1 MHRRN
6 RKKRRN
12 RIIAA
17 AASVLIVAAGA
28 IIYNGIAN
36 AVKPTASAAA
46 EQQKPAAQAQPAP
59 QEKTPVKAEIKI
71 SSVGDC
77 TIGYDN
83 DLGYSGSFPYIFD
96 KNGKDYS
103 YFFKNTSD
111 IFRNDDL
118 TTANLETTFTD
129 ATVKAVKTYNFKAP
143 ADYTRILTEG
153 GIDTVNI
160 SNNHIYDY
168 LDEGYKDTKTALSD
182 AGIGFF
188 GEGTR
193 YIKELNG
200 VKFGFLGYTAFQN
213 SESFRNKLKE
223 DIAALKAEGCIVIVN
238 FHWGIEK
245 DYTPNDTQKSVA
257 HLAVDSGA
265 DMVIGHHPHVVQ
277 SIETYKNRIICY
289 SLGNFC
295 FGGNK
300 NPSDKDT
307 FIAQVVFKTEDSKLK
322 SVGFRVIPASISS
335 VSTYN
340 DYCPTLMTGSKK
352 DSFLAKLNSLSTDAG
367 FKISDE
373 FHYID
378 IN

>member
-1 MHRRN
+1 MHRRQ
-6 RKKRRN
+6 KIRRN
-12 RIIAA
+12 RMIAA
-17 AASVLIVAAGA
+17 AAAIALVTAGVLIF
-28 IIYNGIAN
+28 NGIARAN
-36 AVKPTASAAA
+36 KPSAPAAAVQEKPTVQEKPSA
-46 EQQKPAAQAQPAP
+46 QV
-59 QEKTPVKAEIKI
+59 KTPVKAEITI

-77 TIGYDN
+77 TLGYDS
-83 DLGYSGSFPYIFD
+83 DLGYTGSFPYIFA
-96 KNGKDYS
+96 KNNKDYS
-103 YFFKNTSD
+103 YFFKNTAE
-111 IFRNDDL
+111 IFKNDDL

-129 ATVKAVKTYNFKAP
+129 ATVKAKKTYNFKAP
-143 ADYTRILTEG
+143 ADYTNILTAG
-153 GIDTVNI
+153 GIDAVNI

-168 LDEGYKDTKTALSD
+168 LQAGYEDTKSALNS

-193 YIKELNG
+193 YVKEVDG
-200 VKFGFLGYTAFQN
+200 VKFGFLGYTAFQ
-213 SESFRNKLKE
+213 SSDSFKEKLRS

-245 DYTPNDTQKSVA
+245 AYTPNDTQKTIA
-257 HLAVDSGA
+257 HFAVDSGA

-277 SIETYKNRIICY
+277 SIETYKNKIICY

-300 NPSDKDT
+300 NPSDKDA
-307 FIAQVVFKTEDSKLK
+307 FIAQAVFKTEDSVLK

-335 VSTYN
+335 VSSYN

-352 DSFLAKLNSLSTDAG
+352 DTFLKKLNGLSPDAG
-367 FKISDE
+367 FSLSDE

-378 IN
+378 Q